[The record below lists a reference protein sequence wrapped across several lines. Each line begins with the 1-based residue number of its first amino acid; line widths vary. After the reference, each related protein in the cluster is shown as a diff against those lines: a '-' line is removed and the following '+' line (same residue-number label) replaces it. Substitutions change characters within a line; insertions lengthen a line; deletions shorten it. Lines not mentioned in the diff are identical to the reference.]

1 MADGSTDRPRTLI
14 DILDDDS
21 LLNIFYHYR
30 PTTSILEDDG
40 DIDSNV
46 DISAPDWEWKR
57 ERWWYKPAQVCQR
70 WRHIILASSSYL
82 GLSLVC
88 ASGTPVAD
96 MLEHSPPFPLIIDYL
111 HLGDHIPR
119 EDEEGTRL
127 ALEHRDRVRRVRLQM
142 WTPQLVKLIE
152 AIDGSFPLLDY
163 LYICPLTW
171 PAVITIFPS
180 TLRAPHLRHLVLHK
194 SPFPF
199 GSSLLVGLVS
209 LAVECNIS
217 TDFGPT
223 ELLQQLSIMPH
234 LETFRNTFHHA
245 LSNQHVERQL
255 LRKPLSTH
263 VTLPTLRWFGFG
275 GPKAYIEAILP
286 RITMPLLEITEIV
299 LITSDLLELD
309 SSILFTLRS
318 VCKMENPKLCNVKI
332 TFNDAGVVAM
342 IYPHKRTSIPTLRFR
357 FPRSHLIEE
366 LESSVQ
372 VFDGIREVFA
382 EVESLTLEDKIR
394 YRYYK
399 GYAAHTKPHW
409 REFLKSFNKVQ
420 TLHVSGDGLIQWL
433 SRSLQPHDGE
443 SVIELLP
450 MLRVFSCPT
459 NSYVGESCRSFISIR
474 QNAGYPVTISHQ

>member
-1 MADGSTDRPRTLI
+1 
-14 DILDDDS
+14 
-21 LLNIFYHYR
+21 
-30 PTTSILEDDG
+30 
-40 DIDSNV
+40 
-46 DISAPDWEWKR
+46 
-57 ERWWYKPAQVCQR
+57 
-70 WRHIILASSSYL
+70 
-82 GLSLVC
+82 
-88 ASGTPVAD
+88 

-111 HLGDHIPR
+111 HLWDPISQ

-127 ALEHRDRVRRVRLQM
+127 ALEHRDRVRRLRLQM
-142 WTPQLVKLIE
+142 RAPQLVKLTA

-171 PAVITIFPS
+171 PDTISIFPS
-180 TLRAPHLRHLVLHK
+180 ALRAPHLRHLVLRM

-209 LAVECNIS
+209 LAVECTIS

-223 ELLQQLSIMPH
+223 ELLQQLSLMPH

-275 GPKAYIEAILP
+275 GPRAYIEAILP
-286 RITMPLLEITEIV
+286 RITMPLLKIIEIV
-299 LITSDLLELD
+299 PITSDLLELD

-318 VCKMENPKLCNVKI
+318 VCEMENPSLCDVKI

-342 IYPHKRTSIPTLRFR
+342 MYPHKRTSIPTLRFR
-357 FPRSHLIEE
+357 FPRSHLIAE

-372 VFDGIREVFA
+372 VFNGIREVFT

-394 YRYYK
+394 YRNFK
-399 GYAAHTKPHW
+399 GYAARTKPQW
-409 REFLKSFNKVQ
+409 REFLKSFNKVR
-420 TLHVSGDGLIQWL
+420 TLHVSGDGLIEWL
-433 SRSLQPHDGE
+433 FRSLQPHNGE
-443 SVIELLP
+443 SAMELLP
-450 MLRVFSCPT
+450 MLRVFSCPKG
-459 NSYVGESCRSFISIR
+459 SYVGEPCRSFISIR
-474 QNAGYPVTISHQ
+474 QDAGYPVTISHQ